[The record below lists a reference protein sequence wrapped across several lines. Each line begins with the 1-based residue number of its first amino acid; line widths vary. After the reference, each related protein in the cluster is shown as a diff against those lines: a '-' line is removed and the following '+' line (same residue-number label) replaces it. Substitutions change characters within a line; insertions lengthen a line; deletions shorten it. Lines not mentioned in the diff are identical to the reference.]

1 MKHPFGAR
9 RRRLARLVPGR
20 GPGAFLAV
28 HGPDVG
34 YLSGFTGEDSWLLV
48 AGCRAALIT
57 DPRFAEQARREM
69 QGVRVVVRKGS
80 LAEALGETVRRT
92 GVRRLGFDPEH
103 VSIALRGRLAKA
115 LGRARLVRAPGLVA
129 GLRICKDKVEQ
140 QAVRRA
146 IRVAEEAWREFRK
159 AIRPGMTERRLAAE
173 LDYQMGL
180 AGADGPAFPTICAVG
195 PSSSMPHAV
204 PGNRRL
210 RRGQVLL
217 VDFGARVDGY
227 VCDLTRVVVAG
238 RIAACFREVYEGVL
252 AAQEAAV
259 RRLGPGVPFAD
270 VDAAAREVL
279 KAAGLAKAFRH
290 GTGHGIGREVH
301 EAPWLGPRREAGTL
315 QPGMV
320 VTIEPGVY
328 FPGRF
333 GIRIEDDCLVT
344 ETGRRV
350 LSRLEKDLEAMVL

>member
-1 MKHPFGAR
+1 MMDPFSKRRNQLVRLLR
-9 RRRLARLVPGR
+9 RRGVGALLV
-20 GPGAFLAV
+20 L

-34 YLSGFTGEDSWLLV
+34 YLSGFTGEDSWLLIAERKAV
-48 AGCRAALIT
+48 LLT
-57 DPRFAEQARREM
+57 DARFAEQARREM
-69 QGVRVVVRKGS
+69 RGVQVVVRNGS
-80 LAEALGETVRRT
+80 LGEALGETVRRMR
-92 GVRRLGFDPEH
+92 VRRLGFDPEH
-103 VSIALRGRLAKA
+103 VSVALRSRLAKA
-115 LGRARLVRAPGLVA
+115 LGRVRLVRAGDLVA
-129 GLRICKDKVEQ
+129 HLRLSKDVSEQ
-140 QAVRRA
+140 RA
-146 IRVAEEAWREFRK
+146 IGKAVGVAEEAFGRFRK

-173 LDYQMGL
+173 LEYQMHL

-210 RRGQVLL
+210 RRGAVLL
-217 VDFGARVDGY
+217 VDFGARVGGY
-227 VCDLTRVVVAG
+227 VCDLTRVLLAG
-238 RIAACFREVYEGVL
+238 KIAPHVRDAYEAVL
-252 AAQEAAV
+252 AAQKAAIG
-259 RRLGPGVPFAD
+259 RIAPGVACAE

-279 KAAGLAKAFRH
+279 REAGLAKAFRH

-301 EAPWLGPRREAGTL
+301 EAPWLGPRSRDATL
-315 QPGMV
+315 QAGAV